1 MLRLHIGRSEHER
14 TFFKQQ
20 PLDLERKRGQSI
32 WTIRQL
38 LRSGMG
44 VGIILLSIEAG
55 LPVID
60 GKQLFLIIACEAN
73 GPEPEL

>member
-1 MLRLHIGRSEHER
+1 MLRLHIVRKER
-14 TFFKQQ
+14 ERAFFKQQ
-20 PLDLERKRGQSI
+20 PLGLERKRGQSI
-32 WTIRQL
+32 WANRQL

-44 VGIILLSIEAG
+44 VGISLLSIEAG

-73 GPEPEL
+73 GSNIL